1 MLRKLVSTLT
11 IFALALVGLSQASP
25 TSAASFGPTVV
36 GSSGNLSFNIP
47 LDEEKAMVIWRD
59 GSSSPNTLKSS
70 ILHADGTVT
79 DEATIYSPPA
89 NFYFSISTSS
99 AWAKMRDGSI
109 VLTWTIKN
117 SSTGRSEVMVGFSD
131 NAIEWSLPQT
141 VSSGN
146 FDTNSIDCFVRCGF
160 LDSHIASDG
169 LGRIAVQFVTSSGYE
184 DASSLVQYFSTDGV
198 SWSPPSYPSV
208 NFDYIHSADIVGLPL
223 GGFVASWAAF
233 NDSNHNRFANRTV
246 GKTSAWTVP
255 QLLSTTYQVDGA
267 ETIFLVTAPDEI
279 TFLFATSP
287 NDTDRYAI
295 VARRLSLKTMIW
307 APEQTILVTG
317 TAGWLNGSIRA
328 DVAPDGTVAVGVAS
342 ALNGEPVSYLH
353 FNTFKGTVIGTKT
366 VPVTFD
372 EQGSALTAVF
382 ANPNGSYSLIYHSG
396 NGPSKLL
403 TLSANQQAETT
414 TLEFGAGQTWESSA
428 VRSTH
433 GNIFMASN
441 MQVVVK
447 ALSIVRASKP
457 TLGAQPSVN
466 GTRAVGKKLTS
477 TLASFLSFNGVGLNT
492 YQWYACSAAVPA
504 NTTSLPSRCAPIA
517 KATKNSF
524 TVTAKQKGKFITL
537 AISNTNA
544 VGTNTVFTP
553 AAAKV
558 K

>member
-11 IFALALVGLSQASP
+11 VFALALVGLSQASP

-36 GSSGNLSFNIP
+36 GSSGNLSFTIP
-47 LDEEKAMVIWRD
+47 LDEEKAMVIWSD
-59 GSSSPNTLKSS
+59 GSNSTNTLKSS

-79 DEATIYSPPA
+79 DEATIYSPPQNA
-89 NFYFSISTSS
+89 YFSISTYS

-109 VLTWTIKN
+109 ALTWTTIN
-117 SSTGRSEVMVGFSD
+117 RSTGLAEVLVGFSD
-131 NAIEWSLPQT
+131 NNIEWSLPQG
-141 VSSGN
+141 VSSDN
-146 FDTNSIDCFVRCGF
+146 FDFNTMDCMMRCGYF
-160 LDSHIASDG
+160 DAHIASDG
-169 LGRIAVQFVTSSGYE
+169 LGRMAVQFVSSSGYSS
-184 DASSLVQYFSTDGV
+184 ASSLVQYFSTDGV
-198 SWSPPSYPSV
+198 SWSPPSFPTLNVDRIYAG
-208 NFDYIHSADIVGLPL
+208 NIMGLPL
-223 GGFVASWAAF
+223 GGFVASWAAR
-233 NDSNHNRFANRTV
+233 NDNNYFRYANRTV
-246 GKTSAWTVP
+246 GKTSAWTLP

-267 ETIFLVTAPDEI
+267 GSIFLVTAPDEI
-279 TFLFATSP
+279 TVLFPTSP

-295 VARRLSLKTMIW
+295 VARRLSLKTMTW
-307 APEQTILVTG
+307 ASEQTILVTG

-342 ALNGEPVSYLH
+342 ALNGEQVSYLH
-353 FNTFKGTVIGTKT
+353 FNTFKGTAIGTKT

-372 EQGSALTAVF
+372 EQGSALTAIF

-414 TLEFGAGQTWESSA
+414 TLDFGAGQTWESSA

-447 ALSIVRASKP
+447 ALSIIRASKP

-517 KATKNSF
+517 KATKNTF
-524 TVTAKQKGKFITL
+524 TLTAKQKGKFITL